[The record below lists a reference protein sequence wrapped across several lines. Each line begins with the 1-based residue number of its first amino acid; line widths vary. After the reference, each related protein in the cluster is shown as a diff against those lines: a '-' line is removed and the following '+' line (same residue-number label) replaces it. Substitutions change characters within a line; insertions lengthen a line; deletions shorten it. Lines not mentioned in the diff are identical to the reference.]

1 MRRFFAILALMVATT
16 VAAHAQSIRF
26 GESIPSLN
34 LQSSIDETL
43 AIYNR
48 DYVCLIFAHSES
60 KPCVDAMRNFAP
72 TAQAISKQCAI
83 VVITTESELNKASIV
98 ERLGIEDYILAFD
111 SNGRTFKAFGI
122 NYVPFAVIYRTK
134 NSHIEWFGPM
144 HHIETSTFQKTSR
157 RSK

>member
-1 MRRFFAILALMVATT
+1 MRRFFAILLFMVATT
-16 VAAHAQSIRF
+16 VGTQAQSIRL
-26 GESIPSLN
+26 GEPVPSLS

-60 KPCVDAMRNFAP
+60 KPCVDALRNFAP
-72 TAQAISKQCAI
+72 TAEAISKQCAI
-83 VVITTESELNKASIV
+83 VVITSESELDREVIT
-98 ERLGIEDYILAFD
+98 ERLGVEDYILAFD
-111 SNGRTFKAFGI
+111 SQGRTFKAFGI
-122 NYVPFAVIYRTK
+122 HYVPFAVIYRTK

-144 HHIETSTFQKTSR
+144 HHIETSTFQRTSK